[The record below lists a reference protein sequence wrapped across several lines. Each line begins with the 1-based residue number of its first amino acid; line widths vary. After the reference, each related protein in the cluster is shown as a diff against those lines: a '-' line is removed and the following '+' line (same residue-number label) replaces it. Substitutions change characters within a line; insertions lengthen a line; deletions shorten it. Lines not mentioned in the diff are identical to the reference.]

1 MSDTNKCVQG
11 SLFPELDVVQTSSS
25 AIGKKKSA
33 ADKLREKISLLQEE
47 IQTKQQ
53 EIEQLKTTVQSKDQT
68 IAELQNTNQKLK
80 VKAEAFDSL
89 VASHSLFTTS
99 VIAKSFGRSAI
110 WLNDYLHKKKVQY
123 KKGDV
128 WLLYAQYDKCD
139 YTRICWYNYNTDS
152 KGNPLSKATSYW
164 TGKGLLFI
172 RDLLKKDG
180 LLRD

>member
-1 MSDTNKCVQG
+1 MQKENK
-11 SLFPELDVVQTSSS
+11 
-25 AIGKKKSA
+25 
-33 ADKLREKISLLQEE
+33 
-47 IQTKQQ
+47 
-53 EIEQLKTTVQSKDQT
+53 
-68 IAELQNTNQKLK
+68 KLK
-80 VKAEAFDSL
+80 PKAEAFDDL
-89 VASHSLFTTS
+89 TASHSLFTTS

-110 WLNDYLHKKKVQY
+110 WLNNYLHKKNVQY

-172 RDLLKKDG
+172 RELLKQDG